1 MNAIT
6 KLSATVVLTALAL
19 TACGK
24 DEPPPNTAY
33 GASSAYPGGPGAPGA
48 PGAYPQPGAPGAPG
62 AYPQPGAPGA
72 PGAYPQP
79 GAPGA
84 GTAPAPGQP
93 APGGIPGFPLPGAA
107 PAGGSGGTAQV
118 IDPNMAQLAVGPMMM
133 YANSEAPGMQKEGN
147 LAAANFSTGQ
157 TLEGAFTIAPGK
169 CYTLVAAGVGVTS
182 IDLEMFIVT
191 PIPGLPP
198 GSFAKNASK
207 GAQTSIGGKANC
219 VKLALSPVP
228 VNAKWVATAKG
239 GAGLVAVQLYSK

>member
-1 MNAIT
+1 MNAFT
-6 KLSATVVLTALAL
+6 KLSATVAITALAL

-33 GASSAYPGGPGAPGA
+33 GASSAYPGGPAAPGAYPQPGAPQPGA
-48 PGAYPQPGAPGAPG
+48 PGAYPQPGAPG
-62 AYPQPGAPGA
+62 
-72 PGAYPQP
+72 
-79 GAPGA
+79 
-84 GTAPAPGQP
+84 TEPAPGQP
-93 APGGIPGFPLPGAA
+93 APGGIPGFPMPGAA
-107 PAGGSGGTAQV
+107 PAAGGGGTAQA
-118 IDPNMAQLAVGPMMM
+118 IDPNLAQLAVGPMMM
-133 YANSEAPGMQKEGN
+133 YANSEAPGMQKEGG

-157 TLEGAFTIAPGK
+157 TLEGSFTIAPGK
-169 CYTLVAAGVGVTS
+169 CYTLVAAGAGVTS

-198 GSFAKNASK
+198 GSFAKNSSK

-219 VKLALSPVP
+219 VKLALSPIP

>member
-1 MNAIT
+1 
-6 KLSATVVLTALAL
+6 
-19 TACGK
+19 
-24 DEPPPNTAY
+24 
-33 GASSAYPGGPGAPGA
+33 
-48 PGAYPQPGAPGAPG
+48 
-62 AYPQPGAPGA
+62 
-72 PGAYPQP
+72 
-79 GAPGA
+79 
-84 GTAPAPGQP
+84 APGQP
-93 APGGIPGFPLPGAA
+93 APGGIPGFPMPGAA